1 MSVKGGVVLNSSWS
15 FNVNGIYQVAPDR
28 PWGFNV
34 GANVSGR
41 EGYPSPPF
49 LGGSARNIQ
58 VTDDIDDFRHEDII
72 SVDARIE
79 KEFNFDQFGLTLSLD
94 GFNLLDEQPVLQVQR
109 NLAASNSNLILERLS
124 PRVFRWG
131 VKVHFR

>member
-1 MSVKGGVVLNSSWS
+1 MLNSAWS

-28 PWGFNV
+28 PWGFNLGGSV
-34 GANVSGR
+34 TGR

-49 LGGSARNIQ
+49 LGGTARNIQ
-58 VTDDIDDFRHEDII
+58 TTADVDEFRHEDII

-79 KEFNFDQFGLTLSLD
+79 KEFAFDQFGLTLSLD

-109 NLAASNSNLILERLS
+109 NLAASNANVILERLS

-131 VKVHFR
+131 VKVSFR